1 MLNLASTAYDYWK
14 KVYKW
19 TKKQGKQQCLGV
31 EDEQAR
37 LTDNFYRQRIV
48 VSGEG
53 MRREGRGRGQQGV
66 MQGGAGDGAEQRGG
80 GRSRSR
86 R

>member
-1 MLNLASTAYDYWK
+1 MPRILKEEEVLNLASTAYDYWK

-19 TKKQGKQQCLGV
+19 ARKQGKQHCLGV

-48 VSGEG
+48 V
-53 MRREGRGRGQQGV
+53 RGAETRGQSQG
-66 MQGGAGDGAEQRGG
+66 QGAGATGTSVV
-80 GRSRSR
+80 GR
-86 R
+86 